1 MNIEEL
7 AWSHLQTDAQS
18 QTLFYPLDR
27 HISSWACVGD
37 IYCGLIESCPTGGLW
52 TQSEDPAVHLS
63 LLQTE
68 IFGYF
73 ETSLIGLE

>member
-7 AWSHLQTDAQS
+7 ACSHLQTDAQS

-37 IYCGLIESCPTGGLW
+37 IYCGLI
-52 TQSEDPAVHLS
+52 
-63 LLQTE
+63 
-68 IFGYF
+68 
-73 ETSLIGLE
+73 